1 MVGMKCLYLP
11 MALAALALL
20 PACKE
25 KKEMPA
31 PQPAAAEE
39 AATPAAEEP
48 APAAAP
54 TPEPALSG
62 EVLSLLKAA
71 EGGDAVAQN
80 NLALLYAEG
89 KEGLPGDAAKAAE
102 LYRAAAEQGNAVAQ
116 FNLARCYALGEG
128 VETDEKAFIEYC
140 TKAAYAGLPAA
151 QYTLGCAYRDGLGVA
166 EDAIEAER
174 WLSRAE
180 MNGYEPAKA
189 AWKALRE
196 QKK

>member
-11 MALAALALL
+11 IALAALVLM
-20 PACKE
+20 PACKD
-25 KKEMPA
+25 KKETPA
-31 PQPAAAEE
+31 PQTAEVE
-39 AATPAAEEP
+39 VPAAEAP
-48 APAAAP
+48 APAPA
-54 TPEPALSG
+54 PEPALSE

-71 EGGDAVAQN
+71 EDGDAVAQN

-128 VETDEKAFIEYC
+128 VDADEKAFIEYC

-151 QYTLGCAYRDGLGVA
+151 QYTLGCAYRDGLGVPD
-166 EDAIEAER
+166 DAIEAER

>member
-1 MVGMKCLYLP
+1 MMDMKCLYLP
-11 MALAALALL
+11 MALAALVLV
-20 PACKE
+20 PACKD
-25 KKEMPA
+25 KKEVPA
-31 PQPAAAEE
+31 PQSAEVAE
-39 AATPAAEEP
+39 PAAEAP
-48 APAAAP
+48 APAAVPA
-54 TPEPALSG
+54 PEPALSE
-62 EVLSLLKAA
+62 EVRSLLKAA

-102 LYRAAAEQGNAVAQ
+102 LYRAAAEQGNAVAH

-128 VETDEKAFIEYC
+128 VEADEKAFIEHC
-140 TKAAYAGLPAA
+140 TKAAYAGHPAA

>member
-1 MVGMKCLYLP
+1 MVGMKCIYLP

-20 PACKE
+20 SACKD
-25 KKEMPA
+25 KTKEAPA
-31 PQPAAAEE
+31 PQTAEV
-39 AATPAAEEP
+39 AVPAAE

-54 TPEPALSG
+54 TSEPALSE

-71 EGGDAVAQN
+71 KDGDAVAQN

-89 KEGLPGDAAKAAE
+89 REGLPGDAAKAAE
-102 LYRAAAEQGNAVAQ
+102 WYGEAAKQGLAVAH

-128 VETDEKAFIEYC
+128 VPADEKAFIEHC
-140 TKAAYAGLPAA
+140 TKAAYAGHPAA

-180 MNGYEPAKA
+180 MNGYAPAKA